1 VADFL
6 KRPAVLLALQL
17 AACWPVWHW
26 YAARVVDGSDE
37 AWGVVALLTALW
49 FIWQERRRAPVVTLD
64 WRLPGCSMLI
74 YAASFHSL
82 TPLPRAWL
90 ALGALA
96 LTISRGCLGRRLHVG
111 IAGLLLL
118 SLPLLAS
125 LQFYLGYPLRAL
137 VAMPAAALL
146 RLGGLAVVSEGACLS
161 WGDQLILIDA
171 PCSGIR
177 LLWAGVFLV
186 CTLAC
191 SLRLNAR
198 RTLVALVLAVP
209 IIVAGNVWRATALF
223 YLEAGLARLP
233 AWAHAGVGVAVFAVT
248 AVALWLV
255 VQWLKTTEESSD
267 ARSRT
272 VFDWLC
278 VSRRRAARAHT
289 PGCA

>member
-1 VADFL
+1 MADFL
-6 KRPAVLLALQL
+6 KRPAVLVAVQL
-17 AACWPVWHW
+17 AACWPVWRW

-49 FIWQERRRAPVVTLD
+49 FIWQERRHVPVMTMD
-64 WRLPGCSMLI
+64 WRWPGGLLLL
-74 YAASFHSL
+74 YAASFHFL
-82 TPLPRAWL
+82 TPLPRACL
-90 ALGALA
+90 ALSALA
-96 LTISRGCLGRRLHVG
+96 VTISQDCLGRRLHVG

-137 VAMPAAALL
+137 VAVPAEALL
-146 RLGGLAVVSEGACLS
+146 RLGGLAVVSEGVCLS

-171 PCSGIR
+171 PCSGIK
-177 LLWAGVFLV
+177 LLWAGMFLV

-198 RTLVALVLAVP
+198 RTLAALVLAVP
-209 IIVAGNVWRATALF
+209 FIVAGNVWRATALF
-223 YLEAGLARLP
+223 YLEAGLVRLP

-248 AVALWLV
+248 TVALWLV
-255 VQWLKTTEESSD
+255 AQWLKTREESSD

-272 VFDWLC
+272 VFAWLC
-278 VSRRRAARAHT
+278 VGRRRAARADT
-289 PGCA
+289 PNCA